1 MLWMYQVYPDLVQI
15 SAIIGLKLGFPN
27 VDSWILLHILA
38 FWNLPAI
45 WRELWSLLS
54 SPLSTWRGVPSWL
67 CMCMYLA
74 TAFKTFDSTKQGQ
87 SKIIDE
93 FITTIG
99 QIIIPIRSFLSLNRN
114 CDYSTLNLL
123 AFSWILSV
131 ISPCSPKIDLVFFNM
146 HPPSQPSIPYIGA
159 RKGTLIWIIT
169 NWSTVYGLWSTLSQ
183 T

>member
-1 MLWMYQVYPDLVQI
+1 MLIPESYYI
-15 SAIIGLKLGFPN
+15 S
-27 VDSWILLHILA
+27 
-38 FWNLPAI
+38 
-45 WRELWSLLS
+45 LS
-54 SPLSTWRGVPSWL
+54 SGTCLPFGENFGPSSQLLPPSTEHLKSCAWL
-67 CMCMYLA
+67 GLHVYTCYSFQDLWFHKA
-74 TAFKTFDSTKQGQ
+74 RPQ
-87 SKIIDE
+87 KIINE

-114 CDYSTLNLL
+114 CDCSALNLL

-159 RKGTLIWIIT
+159 RKGTLIWSIT
-169 NWSTVYGLWSTLSQ
+169 NWSTVCGLWSTLSQ